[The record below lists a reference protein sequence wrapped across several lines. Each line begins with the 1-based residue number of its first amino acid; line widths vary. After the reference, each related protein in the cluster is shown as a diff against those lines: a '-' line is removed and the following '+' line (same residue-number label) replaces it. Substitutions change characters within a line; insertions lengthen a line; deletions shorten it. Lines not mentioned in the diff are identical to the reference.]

1 MKIEVN
7 HEACIGCGICRSIDT
22 ENFDFKGNGYI
33 EAINQNVTDLTI
45 EAKNSCPVDAI
56 NIIEEKTLND

>member
-7 HEACIGCGICRSIDT
+7 HEACIGCGVCRSIDK
-22 ENFDFKGNGYI
+22 ENFDFDTQGYI
-33 EAINQNVTDLTI
+33 ETINQNVTDLTI

-56 NIIEEKTLND
+56 NIIKDEKNSA